1 MDGII
6 VGILLF
12 GLLVYGLVTGFN
24 DGLERDEYQ
33 DWIEKEFSKE
43 EEDKKE

>member
-1 MDGII
+1 MEGMI

-24 DGLERDEYQ
+24 DGLEEDEYQ
-33 DWIEKEFSKE
+33 DWIEKEFPEDRSKE
-43 EEDKKE
+43 KE